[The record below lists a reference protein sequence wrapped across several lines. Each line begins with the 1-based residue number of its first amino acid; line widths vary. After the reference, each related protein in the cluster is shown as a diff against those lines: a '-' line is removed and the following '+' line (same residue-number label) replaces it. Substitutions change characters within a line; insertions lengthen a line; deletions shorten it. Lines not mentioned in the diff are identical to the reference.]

1 MTTEQQECS
10 SDSTGLLSRSMRF
23 SLQFHFAGNAP
34 LTDRKQANDAT
45 RPPHRDHP
53 NEIAPRVQSFLFKH
67 RARINGL
74 AAVDVGRD
82 VTDAFYLERPT
93 GRIAYSLTGEGPLVI
108 CVPGMG
114 DVRSVYRFLAPALAT
129 AGFQVATMDLRGH
142 GDSDVTFDSY
152 DDVAAGSDLVALA
165 THLGGPAIL
174 IGNSM
179 GAGAACWAAADAPA
193 LTAGLV
199 LIGPFVRDR
208 KGDMLGKLML
218 RLALL
223 RPWGPATWNAYFK
236 KLYPTRRDAE
246 YETHFADVAE
256 NLLKPG
262 HWEAFHKTTRTSHD
276 AAEAVLGN
284 VHAPTLIVMGD
295 KDPDFPDPEAEAR
308 WIADQLHGKVLMVS
322 GAGHY
327 PQAEFPE
334 VVSPAV
340 VEFVRRITPSAT

>member
-1 MTTEQQECS
+1 MR
-10 SDSTGLLSRSMRF
+10 LL
-23 SLQFHFAGNAP
+23 LHFHFAGNPHVTRSEEPDDQAH
-34 LTDRKQANDAT
+34 LTGN
-45 RPPHRDHP
+45 DHP
-53 NEIAPRVQSFLFKH
+53 AGADGEEETIPRVQSFLIKH
-67 RARINGL
+67 RTGADGPGPP
-74 AAVDVGRD
+74 ASDGKRD
-82 VTDAFYLERPT
+82 AGNTIYLDRPT
-93 GRIAYSLTGEGPLVI
+93 GRIAYSLFGKGPLVI
-108 CVPGMG
+108 CIPGMG
-114 DVRSVYRFLAPALAT
+114 DVRSVYRFLAPALAK

-152 DDVAAGSDLVALA
+152 DDVAAGSDLIALA
-165 THLGGPAIL
+165 KHLGGPAIL

-179 GAGAACWAAADAPA
+179 GAAAACWAAAESPTLIAS
-193 LTAGLV
+193 LV

-223 RPWGPATWNAYFK
+223 RPWGPAAWNAYFK

-246 YETHFADVAE
+246 YEAHFAEVAE
-256 NLLKPG
+256 NLHKPG
-262 HWEAFHKTTRTSHD
+262 HWEAFHKTTRTSHN
-276 AAEAVLGN
+276 AAEAILGK

-295 KDPDFPDPEAEAR
+295 KDPDFPDPETEAR
-308 WIADQLHGKVLMVS
+308 WIAERLHGKVLMVP

-340 VEFVRRITPSAT
+340 VEFVLRSTPSVA